1 MDLEDVGV
9 LATSIED
16 FNSVFIRL
24 PSQGQLSFSSLSVLH
39 TLSRR
44 GPSRLSDLVESE
56 QIKQPALTAATAK
69 LEREGLLARSPDPAD
84 RRAVLISL
92 TAEGEAIVAERRAG
106 RVERLERLV
115 ARLAPG
121 ERAQLIAIAPVL
133 DEVVRLS
140 QLAPTTIDRGEDDE
154 RSSCSSRAGSDRRL

>member
-1 MDLEDVGV
+1 MGEQDVGV
-9 LATSIED
+9 LATSIAD

-24 PSQGQLSFSSLSVLH
+24 PLQGQLSFSSLSVLH

-69 LEREGLLARSPDPAD
+69 LEREGLVARSPDPVD

-92 TAEGEAIVAERRAG
+92 TPEGAAIVAERRAG
-106 RVERLERLV
+106 RVERLEQLV
-115 ARLAPG
+115 ARLQPT
-121 ERAQLIAIAPVL
+121 ERAQLLSIAPVL

-140 QLAPTTIDRGEDDE
+140 QLTPTTND
-154 RSSCSSRAGSDRRL
+154 

>member
-1 MDLEDVGV
+1 MDENAVGP

-56 QIKQPALTAATAK
+56 QIKQPALTAAAAK
-69 LEREGLLARSPDPAD
+69 LERDGLITRHPDPAD
-84 RRAVLISL
+84 GRATLISL
-92 TAEGEAIVAERRAG
+92 SSAGAAIVAQRRKG
-106 RVERLERLV
+106 RVERLEQLV
-115 ARLAPG
+115 ARLTSA
-121 ERAQLIAIAPVL
+121 EQAQLLSIGPVL

-140 QLAPTTIDRGEDDE
+140 HTATLEE
-154 RSSCSSRAGSDRRL
+154 EE

>member
-1 MDLEDVGV
+1 MNKEEVGV
-9 LATSIED
+9 LASAIED

-44 GPSRLSDLVESE
+44 GPSRLSALVESE

-69 LEREGLLARSPDPAD
+69 LEREGLVARSPDPAD

-92 TAEGEAIVAERRAG
+92 TTEGAEIVAERRTE
-106 RVERLERLV
+106 RVERLEHLVTRLQP
-115 ARLAPG
+115 A
-121 ERAQLIAIAPVL
+121 ERAQLLSIAPVL

-140 QLAPTTIDRGEDDE
+140 QSTPATND
-154 RSSCSSRAGSDRRL
+154 